1 MPERIVRRSH
11 WKLNIRDGRFTK
23 VADLRTLM
31 GLKAKDPVTIETLSS
46 MVHPDYRDVFLKL
59 FGAPFEKDWV
69 KEGEIRI
76 IWKDGSD
83 HTLRL
88 IVFPHEGGA
97 DAPLIG
103 MAENAIEPNK
113 LEGTKEMQRHLD
125 QTVEER
131 DIVTSE
137 SQRLIYHLSHDLQAP
152 IRNVVGFSQA
162 IMERHSQGLDA
173 KGKDYLQRVVQES
186 DRMNLMIAGLLRMS
200 RIGSRPMKVQSLDL
214 SAIVREKADHVIDKH
229 KRSITFQIQ
238 EGVRVDADADM
249 IDILMEELLDNACKF
264 SMHHTDPRVSFGLVE
279 DESVPTVYVR
289 DNGVGF
295 DPNYSG
301 KLFNPFQ
308 RLHSADEFPG
318 IGSGLAVA
326 YAIVR
331 RDGGRIWAESD
342 VNEGA
347 TFYFTVQ

>member
-1 MPERIVRRSH
+1 M
-11 WKLNIRDGRFTK
+11 NIKDGRFTK
-23 VADLRTLM
+23 IADLRTLM

-59 FGAPFEKDWV
+59 FQAPFEKDWV

-103 MAENAIEPNK
+103 MAVNVVEPNK
-113 LEGTKEMQRHLD
+113 LEVIDEMQRHLD
-125 QTVEER
+125 RTVEER
-131 DIVTSE
+131 DVVVSE

-186 DRMNLMIAGLLRMS
+186 GRMNLMIAGLLKMS

-214 SAIVREKADHVIDKH
+214 SAIAREKADQIVEKH
-229 KRSITFQIQ
+229 KGNITFQFQ
-238 EGVRVDADADM
+238 EGVRVDADADLM
-249 IDILMEELLDNACKF
+249 DLLMEELLDNACKF
-264 SMHHTDPRVSFGLVE
+264 SMHRTDPYVSFGLVE
-279 DESVPTVYVR
+279 DASVPTFYVR

-295 DPNYSG
+295 DPDYSG

-318 IGSGLAVA
+318 IGIGLAVA

-331 RDGGRIWAESD
+331 RHGGRIWAESNI
-342 VNEGA
+342 NEGA
-347 TFYFTVQ
+347 TFYFTLQRVV